1 MIYSGVLSGSFL
13 GSFKG
18 HSRVNQGS
26 IQINAYK
33 SLKHYQNSN
42 WKAHVFYYLYLV
54 QYSDVVDELI
64 PSALLFF
71 LDELGLINFRYQIIL
86 TRKSG
91 VFGKKR
97 EKSRRN
103 LSNLS
108 FITCLFQTFII
119 FGCDFSRYPSI
130 AMAMVFSALFWL

>member
-1 MIYSGVLSGSFL
+1 MGLNGFRGHSMVILVPSCQSGVIWLPFWGYSGVIPVSFL

-18 HSRVNQGS
+18 HSRVIQGS

-97 EKSRRN
+97 EKK
-103 LSNLS
+103 
-108 FITCLFQTFII
+108 
-119 FGCDFSRYPSI
+119 
-130 AMAMVFSALFWL
+130 